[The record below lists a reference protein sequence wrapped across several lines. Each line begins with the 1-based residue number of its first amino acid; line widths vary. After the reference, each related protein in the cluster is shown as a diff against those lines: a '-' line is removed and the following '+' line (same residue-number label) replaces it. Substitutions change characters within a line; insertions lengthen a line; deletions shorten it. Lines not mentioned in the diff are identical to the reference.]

1 MDNVREIS
9 LLFRT
14 VCREL
19 LCKDGK
25 EGLDT
30 RLSVIKEHFFNRR
43 YREIFT
49 TPELVPVYAAV
60 YGPSRALAILDILDT
75 NELLSEAVKDEDGW
89 IYCLGAG
96 SGSEL
101 AAILC
106 HCSASNA
113 PGALLHIQDL
123 SDNIE
128 LLSRFPL
135 AGSTPKARLECSVG
149 DVLDENNVHL
159 DECISKASLITA
171 SFLLNELLATSKR
184 DFVRFLGRLIHSMR
198 KGALLLVIDS
208 AGSFSKVGVSSKE
221 YMCFDLLDNLKA
233 FEILES
239 TNSRWFRLPERDMEL
254 VPGIKLQNMRYFMR
268 LYRKV

>member
-1 MDNVREIS
+1 MVGSTASALDPDQNWQRFSAIAVQAMPPVHFYISKIYLTILSSCLAS
-9 LLFRT
+9 LLPAPRPRF
-14 VCREL
+14 VNLFACSYL
-19 LCKDGK
+19 
-25 EGLDT
+25 T
-30 RLSVIKEHFFNRR
+30 R
-43 YREIFT
+43 
-49 TPELVPVYAAV
+49 
-60 YGPSRALAILDILDT
+60 
-75 NELLSEAVKDEDGW
+75 
-89 IYCLGAG
+89 
-96 SGSEL
+96 
-101 AAILC
+101 
-106 HCSASNA
+106 
-113 PGALLHIQDL
+113 Q
-123 SDNIE
+123 
-128 LLSRFPL
+128 
-135 AGSTPKARLECSVG
+135 ARLECSVG